1 MEHMQRPDITVL
13 PDSAVV
19 PAENLVQP
27 PKELSHEVIVE
38 QPFYYEIPEHGASAV
53 GNFPAGTKLWM
64 LTEEVKPGFS
74 NVVTSQGLCVLTR
87 SEGLRPLTSPHS

>member
-1 MEHMQRPDITVL
+1 MEHMRRPEISVL

-19 PAENLVQP
+19 PTENLVQP

-38 QPFYYEIPEHGASAV
+38 QPFYYEIPKHGESPV
-53 GNFPAGTKLWM
+53 GKFRAGTKLWM

-74 NVVTSQGLCVLTR
+74 KVVTSQGLCVLTR
-87 SEGLRPLTSPHS
+87 SEGLLPLTSR